1 MDGVHGTP
9 RGSRTKDTMARHPFH
24 EVVIF
29 GVYNTQQ
36 ARVLD
41 GHDSRSITFDAA
53 LGALADAGVAIRDVD
68 GVIGAHGSE
77 FVYQARIGPVWRS
90 MSGMGIPA
98 IIEAAG
104 AIANGLATTVLIAAG
119 RRASTPSGRRPR
131 RGPVPPN
138 EFVAPFGMFTA
149 AEFAFM
155 ARRHMHLYGT
165 TPEAMATVA
174 ADHPQQ
180 RPRQPRGRLLRARAV
195 HASRTSSTA
204 AWSPTPSTS
213 STAR

>member
-1 MDGVHGTP
+1 
-9 RGSRTKDTMARHPFH
+9 MARHPFH
-24 EVVIF
+24 EVVIS

-36 ARVLD
+36 ARILD

-53 LGALADAGVAIRDVD
+53 LGALADAGVGIRDVD
-68 GVIGAHGSE
+68 GIIGAHGSE
-77 FVYQARIGPVWRS
+77 FVYQSRIGPVWRS
-90 MSGMGIPA
+90 MSGLGIPA

-119 RRASTPSGRRPR
+119 SAGVYTDRASTAPWTRPA
-131 RGPVPPN
+131 N

-165 TPEAMATVA
+165 TPEALATVA
-174 ADHPQQ
+174 AAIRNNGHVNPEAEGYTG
-180 RPRQPRGRLLRARAV
+180 PLRAC
-195 HASRTSSTA
+195 
-204 AWSPTPSTS
+204 
-213 STAR
+213 